1 MRQRLAQE
9 DGFGLIEL
17 VFAMLLLNV
26 AIFALVG
33 AFQTGALAIA
43 GTAATSN
50 GTVVADKV
58 IETYRDIRNCGIY
71 LHGGTGN
78 DVAGMPDGIPNN
90 TSASYSSYSRDASA
104 YAGSA
109 YYNNATPSLTPL
121 WVTESTSGSGHAPI
135 PASSSGCLPTNLV
148 SSTGIDPS
156 KAVQLVTGPDGQKYT
171 VLSYILIVQ
180 PTGSGWSA
188 GNVKQVTIDVLD
200 PRNPARVLTRES
212 SIFDPYAAP

>member
-1 MRQRLAQE
+1 MRQRLSQE

-43 GTAATSN
+43 RTGATSN

-71 LHGGTGN
+71 LHGGTGS
-78 DVAGMPDGIPNN
+78 DTAGMPDGIPNS
-90 TSASYSSYSRDASA
+90 TSAFYSAYSRDASA
-104 YAGSA
+104 YGGV
-109 YYNNATPSLTPL
+109 YYSNAIPGATPL
-121 WVTESTSGSGHAPI
+121 WVTESTSGSAYAPI

-188 GNVKQVTIDVLD
+188 GYVKQVTVDVLD
-200 PRNPARVLTRES
+200 PRNQARVLARES